1 MKWLRFSGFHWLT
14 HVSGLEYPCLLS
26 LHSALHLPPHP
37 ILPVVSIC
45 RINISPLM
53 NCFWFMLLWQ
63 WSWAVLSLMKCEWD
77 ALINTNRGT
86 LWVLYIYQIQ
96 HQNMKLQKQLMKT
109 KWMLLAKLML
119 SSSPSVSSKW
129 SGPMA
134 KIEQAGN
141 TKFHSVEDMKYRL
154 IFQCVKLFNCQW
166 WTVTSIWRPLKNPV
180 SPFSVFLIE
189 SQHISHTNKMNLCFG
204 AWPKDT
210 LFVSSSPVWSRIFK
224 ATTTAPSQGQSICW
238 PLQSASDEAGIPN
251 QESIL
256 VHIFTCWDEIMFL
269 RVVNLVS
276 VPVKL
281 IVSDF
286 QVSAIFHWFV
296 PLGSVLM

>member
-1 MKWLRFSGFHWLT
+1 MKLLRFRWFHWLA
-14 HVSGLEYPCLLS
+14 HVSCLEHPCLFS
-26 LHSALHLPPHP
+26 LHGALHFPPHP
-37 ILPVVSIC
+37 TLPVVSIC
-45 RINISPLM
+45 MINISPLM

-63 WSWAVLSLMKCEWD
+63 WSRAVLSLRKCEWD

-129 SGPMA
+129 NGPTA
-134 KIEQAGN
+134 KIEQTGN
-141 TKFHSVEDMKYRL
+141 TKFHSVEDLKYRL

-166 WTVTSIWRPLKNPV
+166 WMIISMWRPLKNPV
-180 SPFSVFLIE
+180 YLFSVFLIE

-210 LFVSSSPVWSRIFK
+210 LFVSSPACSRIFK
-224 ATTTAPSQGQSICW
+224 ATTAPSQGQSICW
-238 PLQSASDEAGIPN
+238 PLQSAS
-251 QESIL
+251 L
-256 VHIFTCWDEIMFL
+256 VTQT
-269 RVVNLVS
+269 
-276 VPVKL
+276 VKRL
-281 IVSDF
+281 PI
-286 QVSAIFHWFV
+286 IRET
-296 PLGSVLM
+296 